1 MNGIH
6 DMGGMHGFGRVERE
20 DNEPVFH
27 ATWEGRV
34 LGLSRACSAQH
45 LFNIDESRHAIER
58 MAPGDYL
65 ASSYY
70 ERWLDRNIRLLVEKG
85 VITRDELERR
95 VAQLAK
101 GPDPAPLHTDP
112 KLSARMLRI
121 LTERTPYR
129 QPGPGPRFG
138 VGQCV
143 LTRHDSPAGHTRL
156 PRYARG
162 KHGVIARVHGSY
174 IFPDTNAHGQGE
186 QSHPLYSVRF
196 EAGELWGTSAEPQS
210 PVHLDLWERYLSP
223 ATSPRSQS

>member
-20 DNEPVFH
+20 ENEPVFH
-27 ATWEGRV
+27 AKWEGRV

-58 MAPGDYL
+58 MAPADYL

-70 ERWLDRNIRLLVEKG
+70 ERWLDRNVRLLVEKG
-85 VITRDELERR
+85 VITREALEGRMAEL
-95 VAQLAK
+95 AH
-101 GPDPAPLHTDP
+101 GSDPATPHRDP
-112 KLSARMLRI
+112 KLSARMLEV

-129 QPGPGPRFG
+129 QPGPPPRFG
-138 VGQCV
+138 VGDGI
-143 LTRHDSPAGHTRL
+143 LTRHDAPPGHTRL

-162 KHGVIARVHGSY
+162 KRGVIAWVHGSY

-186 QSHPLYSVRF
+186 QPHPLYSVRF
-196 EAGELWGTSAEPQS
+196 EAVELWGTAAEPHTT
-210 PVHLDLWERYLSP
+210 VHLDLWERYLVPP
-223 ATSPRSQS
+223 APARSQA